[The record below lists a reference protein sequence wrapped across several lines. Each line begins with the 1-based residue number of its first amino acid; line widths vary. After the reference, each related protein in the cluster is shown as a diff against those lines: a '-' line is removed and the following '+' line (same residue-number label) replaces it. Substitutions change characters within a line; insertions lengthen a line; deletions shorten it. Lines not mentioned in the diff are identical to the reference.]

1 MIRMAHSMNTHR
13 RGILI
18 VGLLLLGLVALL
30 LWPQLRRLSGLTRED
45 FEFVQRGMTLDEIA
59 RSVGEP
65 KPGGVYLYRYDL
77 RNGDQA
83 VLRFSVSEGLQGGWI
98 AQTDGSRV
106 NLFSGD
112 RIPVPTFEEFFF
124 LEPRIAYEKVVQ
136 RVGEPAT
143 ELGSGQHMAIYEL
156 VDGRKVFLILGG
168 IEINIVVDA
177 LVGPNDEGVLDSMF
191 YEY

>member
-1 MIRMAHSMNTHR
+1 MNTHR

-18 VGLLLLGLVALL
+18 VGLLLLGLGALL
-30 LWPQLRRLSGLTRED
+30 LWPQLQRLSGLTRED

-65 KPGGVYLYRYDL
+65 KPGGGPYLYDSDL

-106 NLFSGD
+106 NLFSGEF
-112 RIPVPTFEEFFF
+112 IPVPTFEEFSF
-124 LEPRIAYEKVVQ
+124 LEPRIAYEEVVR
-136 RVGEPAT
+136 RVGEPVT
-143 ELGSGQHMAIYEL
+143 ELGSGRHMAIYEL
-156 VDGRKVFLILGG
+156 VDGREVTLMLGPRVTQT
-168 IEINIVVDA
+168 EIQTIVTDA
-177 LVGPNDEGVLDSMF
+177 LIGPNDEGAHVSMF